1 MTVDLSTVKAGD
13 ILKLECG
20 GELVVPKDFKLD
32 YRGLV
37 FNGKFFMDWH
47 LDGLYSI
54 RDEKHPFN
62 IIAIKKRE
70 PEVKEYWVNTYSE
83 EYYSFLHDSLE
94 DSQAYKAN
102 KCCLETYKITL
113 IDGEPSIEKVI

>member
-37 FNGKFFMDWH
+37 FNDKIFMGWH
-47 LDGLYSI
+47 L
-54 RDEKHPFN
+54 
-62 IIAIKKRE
+62 
-70 PEVKEYWVNTYSE
+70 
-83 EYYSFLHDSLE
+83 
-94 DSQAYKAN
+94 
-102 KCCLETYKITL
+102 
-113 IDGEPSIEKVI
+113 